1 MEMMK
6 MKNNRDD
13 VLCLKK
19 SGNEYDTKKAYYNPK
34 IGSPNTFLM
43 TLERRM
49 EIYGEYEFNDFS
61 SFSLLNDEKNDCM
74 DKIKK

>member
-1 MEMMK
+1 MVK
-6 MKNNRDD
+6 MKNNTDE

-34 IGSPNTFLM
+34 IRSPNTFLM

-49 EIYGEYEFNDFS
+49 EIYGGYEFNDFS
-61 SFSLLNDEKNDCM
+61 SFSLLNDEKNDCI